1 MSETKQISN
10 TTSFVKVDSNISI
23 TTQYEDNQLPNIT
36 KTFIGNIVGNQD
48 NVSYK
53 EGELVMQA
61 KNSPEEIDFYINNRG
76 QLIIVGENKCEVKR
90 YSIINGYLIYQ
101 E

>member
-10 TTSFVKVDSNISI
+10 TTSFVKVDGNISI